1 MNTPLSNTQI
11 NKAVGPD
18 SYDILLYKDL
28 HKYDSIDELFYD
40 DDLRIIL
47 IESKAGVGHWVSLI
61 KDGDSFVYFD
71 SYGREP
77 GYWIQFLK
85 PFYRTLLG
93 DNPDEI
99 RRLARGKKLI
109 YNKMKLQGKDSSI
122 CGRWQILFYDM
133 HKMGYSL
140 SEFQK
145 FMKLH
150 KKTTYDALC
159 LSLVQI

>member
-1 MNTPLSNTQI
+1 MNIPLSNTQI
-11 NKAVGPD
+11 IKELGPPSED
-18 SYDILLYKDL
+18 VLLYKDL

-71 SYGREP
+71 SYGKSP
-77 GYWIQFLK
+77 DYWVRFLK
-85 PFYRTLLG
+85 PFYRNLLG
-93 DNPDEI
+93 EDPAEI
-99 RRLARGKKLI
+99 KRLSKGHKLVW
-109 YNKMKLQGKDSSI
+109 NRMKLQGKDSSI
-122 CGRWQILFYDM
+122 CGRWQILFYEM

-140 SEFQK
+140 PEFQQ
-145 FMKLH
+145 FMRMH

>member
-1 MNTPLSNTQI
+1 MNIPLSNTQI

-28 HKYDSIDELFYD
+28 HKYDSIEQLFYE

-47 IESKAGVGHWVSLI
+47 IESKPNQGHWVSLI
-61 KDGDSFVYFD
+61 KDGDTFIYFD
-71 SYGREP
+71 SYGKNTSH
-77 GYWIQFLK
+77 WIQFLK
-85 PFYRTLLG
+85 PFYRNLLG
-93 DNPDEI
+93 EDIDEI
-99 RRLARGKKLI
+99 KRLARGKKLI

-122 CGRWQILFYDM
+122 CGRWQILFYEM

-140 SEFQK
+140 PEFQHY
-145 FMKLH
+145 MRQN
-150 KKTTYDALC
+150 KKTSYDALC

>member
-1 MNTPLSNTQI
+1 MDIPLSNTQI

-61 KDGDSFVYFD
+61 KDGDTFIYFD
-71 SYGREP
+71 SYGKSP
-77 GYWIQFLK
+77 DYWVRFLK

-93 DNPDEI
+93 DSPAEI
-99 RRLARGKKLI
+99 KRLARGKKLI

-140 SEFQK
+140 PEFQK

-150 KKTTYDALC
+150 KKTSYDALC
-159 LSLVQI
+159 LSLVPI